1 MSDERRRDPRVDV
14 ELNLRLAF
22 GSVEEFIERWALNI
36 SRGGI
41 FVRTLGPRPPGTLVS
56 LNIELENGLQVLRG
70 QGVVRW
76 STTPSAPGEPPRDP
90 GMGIKFTRLE
100 PESREVIE
108 RMVSGRGAAAQED
121 EPPVPQDAGAGGPAP
136 GPGEVAAHGHEPEG
150 GVAPSRLAAG
160 PPPGPPQEEPPP
172 RPAAPPRAGE
182 VVGRITGAPS
192 KAEATAAGARPARK
206 ARRGPAVGIDLGT
219 TNSCVAIARDGRAEV
234 LVSRRG
240 YRTIPSVVAFDPQ
253 GRLLVGHAAKS
264 QMIVNPRDTVY
275 GAKRLVGRA
284 FRSPTVQSCRDRFH
298 YQIVEGPGGEA
309 AVRFAGREF
318 TLRQVQAFIL
328 RELQEMA
335 AQTLG
340 QPVERAV
347 VTVPAHYGDAQ
358 RQAVRDAGELAGLE
372 VVRIVNEPTAAAL
385 AFGFG
390 KALERR
396 VLVYDLGGGTFD
408 ASLLDV
414 HGDVYE
420 VLSTGGDTFL
430 GGVDF
435 DSQLMDH
442 LVWRFVERHGFAP
455 PRDPVVWQ
463 RIRDAAEEAKIALSG
478 RDLAIA
484 HVPYLCKDP
493 RGGDLE
499 LKVEVSRALL
509 EEITEALVD
518 RTVVVTREVIAAA
531 GLSPGDVDDVL
542 LVGGQSR
549 MPLVWRKIREA
560 LGHEPNKGVHPD
572 EAVALGAS
580 LLAEADE
587 RVDSVVLIDVL
598 PVAIGV
604 GLPGGRVAPVFPRN
618 TRLPARKAYELATS
632 HDDQE
637 MIELVVFQGD
647 SARAAECEYLGT
659 VRVEHIPRGP
669 RGSVRV
675 ALDFQLGHE
684 GILGIRARNLATGE
698 VTRADLRM
706 LETQESLQAKLGAGD
721 VGPPPRGAGG
731 EAAAVAAP
739 AAGAPT
745 PSVPVAGAGGE
756 GPPAAEAPRARRG
769 ILGRIFGRR

>member
-1 MSDERRRDPRVDV
+1 MPDERRRDPRIDV

-41 FVRTLGPRPPGTLVS
+41 FVRTLGARPSGTVVS

-100 PESREVIE
+100 PESREIIE
-108 RMVSGRGAAAQED
+108 RMIAGRGGAAMEEEPPAPPEAAPGVGEPPAEVSVARVPPVAPPA
-121 EPPVPQDAGAGGPAP
+121 EPPVRPAGA
-136 GPGEVAAHGHEPEG
+136 
-150 GVAPSRLAAG
+150 
-160 PPPGPPQEEPPP
+160 PP
-172 RPAAPPRAGE
+172 RPAEPRAGE
-182 VVGRITGAPS
+182 GSAHPTP
-192 KAEATAAGARPARK
+192 PA
-206 ARRGPAVGIDLGT
+206 ARRAGRGPTVGIDLGT
-219 TNSCVAIARDGRAEV
+219 TNSCVAIARGGRAEV

-240 YRTIPSVVAFDPQ
+240 YRTIPSVVAFDLQ

-275 GAKRLVGRA
+275 GAKRLVGRP
-284 FRSPTVQSCRDRFH
+284 FHSPTVQSCRDRFH

-335 AQTLG
+335 SQTLG
-340 QPVERAV
+340 EPVERAV
-347 VTVPAHYGDAQ
+347 VTVPAYYGDAQ

-414 HGDVYE
+414 NGDVYE

-463 RIRDAAEEAKIALSG
+463 RIRDAAEEAKISLSG
-478 RDLAIA
+478 RDLALT

-509 EEITEALVD
+509 EELTEALVD
-518 RTVVVTREVIAAA
+518 RTVSVTREVIAAA
-531 GLSPGDVDDVL
+531 SLSSADVDDVL

-572 EAVALGAS
+572 EAVALGAA
-580 LLAEADE
+580 LLAESDE

-632 HDDQE
+632 HEDQE
-637 MIELVVFQGD
+637 TIELVVFQGD
-647 SARAAECEYLGT
+647 SPRAAECEYLGT

-675 ALDFQLGHE
+675 ALDFHLGHE
-684 GILGIRARNLATGE
+684 GILGVRARNLATGE
-698 VTRADLRM
+698 LTRADLRM
-706 LETQESLQAKLGAGD
+706 IETPESLKAKLAPEE
-721 VGPPPRGAGG
+721 GPP
-731 EAAAVAAP
+731 AP
-739 AAGAPT
+739 AAGVAPLL
-745 PSVPVAGAGGE
+745 AGLPAPADGGAPPEGSAGG
-756 GPPAAEAPRARRG
+756 RARRG